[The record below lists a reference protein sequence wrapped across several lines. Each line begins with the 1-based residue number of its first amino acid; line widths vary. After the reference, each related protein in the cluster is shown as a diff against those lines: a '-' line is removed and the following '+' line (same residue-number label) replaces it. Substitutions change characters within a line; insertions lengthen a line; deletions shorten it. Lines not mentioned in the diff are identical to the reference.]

1 MQQPDAYHRRGFDVR
16 YRYPGE
22 GAAPLRAL
30 IEALAASVGD
40 RPYDLLVEG
49 LDSRAEVDDQVE
61 RLRPA
66 MAVVRSLLHAGGRV
80 RAVVFTGAGGN
91 EVVQVVQRDD
101 PTMADDEVLVDVP
114 VAGLNPADLQQ
125 REGRYPA
132 PAGVVPDVPGLEV
145 AGSVVDVGAAV
156 TRWSPGDRVFGL
168 VAGGGLASRVSVHE
182 QSVTRVPEHLDDR
195 RGRRHPGGL
204 HHRPRRAHDPGS
216 DASRRDRAGAW
227 CLRSGG
233 MRRPPDRAW
242 TGCRGHGRGS
252 QRTGG
257 RARALTRRRAGRC
270 CDVRSRSCS
279 SAPTAAAWTWCS
291 SWSARPTSTA
301 ISTCSRLR
309 GRIVVV
315 SVATGSSAQVDLLR
329 LMVRRATIRGTV
341 LRARPLDEKA
351 AAVEAF
357 TREAVPLLE
366 DGRARPIVDSV
377 FAVDDVAD
385 AFDRLAEPGKEGKC
399 W

>member
-1 MQQPDAYHRRGFDVR
+1 M
-16 YRYPGE
+16 
-22 GAAPLRAL
+22 
-30 IEALAASVGD
+30 
-40 RPYDLLVEG
+40 
-49 LDSRAEVDDQVE
+49 
-61 RLRPA
+61 
-66 MAVVRSLLHAGGRV
+66 

-101 PTMADDEVLVDVP
+101 PTMADDEVLVAVP

-182 QSVTRVPEHLDDR
+182 QSVTRIPEHLDDR
-195 RGRRHPGGL
+195 EAAAIPEVFITAHDALTTQGGL
-204 HHRPRRAHDPGS
+204 
-216 DASRRDRAGAW
+216 RAGETVLVHGA
-227 CLRSGG
+227 SG
-233 MRRPPDRAW
+233 AV
-242 TGCRGHGRGS
+242 GCAALQIARGLGAEVMGV
-252 QRTGG
+252 
-257 RARALTRRRAGRC
+257 
-270 CDVRSRSCS
+270 VRSERAAGLVRSLG
-279 SAPTAAAWTWCS
+279 AEPVDAATFA
-291 SWSARPTSTA
+291 A
-301 ISTCSRLR
+301 IVLERTDDRGVDVVLELVGASNLQGDLDVLALR

-315 SVATGSSAQVDLLR
+315 SIATGSSAQVDLLR

-366 DGRARPIVDSV
+366 EGRARPIVDSV

-385 AFDRLAEPGKEGKC
+385 AFDRLAEPGKEGKVLVSFA
-399 W
+399 